1 MGQTVA
7 TQKQTVATQKQK
19 VATQKQT
26 FFGKRKRAPRNEHR
40 SGGLGPLLPCEGA
53 IAYGAGGQLGG
64 QLGGLSVGTRSTVC
78 WLRSH
83 EY

>member
-64 QLGGLSVGTRSTVC
+64 LSAGTRSTVC